1 MTRFSSARAG
11 GSSLPFRW
19 SASHVVTTLSA
30 VAPPV
35 VLVMAAMLPDPLT
48 RRRPSRFAALALF
61 ASFLTFVVLLLT
73 FFVLETHCSPFQM
86 GFEGAKVE
94 NRVSVHIPDG
104 QTAEEKSE
112 GAILADVVED
122 LLQSEADGAN
132 EMPSTPRAD

>member
-1 MTRFSSARAG
+1 
-11 GSSLPFRW
+11 
-19 SASHVVTTLSA
+19 
-30 VAPPV
+30 
-35 VLVMAAMLPDPLT
+35 
-48 RRRPSRFAALALF
+48 
-61 ASFLTFVVLLLT
+61 
-73 FFVLETHCSPFQM
+73 M

-112 GAILADVVED
+112 SAILANVVED